1 MENLGLTYK
10 LIALK
15 IKSKSLD
22 RIYFMSQVFEEKNVT
37 VMTKRKNKKIKT
49 TKIYLILLPPLP
61 SQGGGGGGGGCC
73 NPHPTSQLF
82 SRQKTF
88 ENFFHR
94 YMGIWTKGG

>member
-61 SQGGGGGGGGCC
+61 SQGGGGGGGGLLQPP
-73 NPHPTSQLF
+73 PHLPTFFTAKNFWKFF
-82 SRQKTF
+82 S
-88 ENFFHR
+88 
-94 YMGIWTKGG
+94 